1 MVLVRK
7 KKVLRRKKKTMLES
21 LKEGVFSSQGFPIL
35 LTLSVIGV
43 LFVLFRMKSIELDY
57 KITEV
62 NKERNKI
69 EMEGKEIKATKARL
83 LSVKNLRRLAKKYD
97 LKQPSSKQI
106 IVIP

>member
-1 MVLVRK
+1 M
-7 KKVLRRKKKTMLES
+7 EAI
-21 LKEGVFSSQGFPIL
+21 KEAVFSSQGFPIL

-57 KITEV
+57 KIAEID
-62 NKERNKI
+62 KEKNKI

>member
-7 KKVLRRKKKTMLES
+7 KKVLRRKKKTITET
-21 LKEGVFSSQGFPIL
+21 LKEAIFSSQGFPIL
-35 LTLSVIGV
+35 LTFSVIGV

-57 KITEV
+57 KISEID
-62 NKERNKI
+62 KERNKI

-83 LSVKNLRRLAKKYD
+83 LSVKNLRKLARKYD

>member
-1 MVLVRK
+1 MVVVRK
-7 KKVLRRKKKTMLES
+7 KKVFKRKKKTFMES
-21 LKEGVFSSQGFPIL
+21 IKEAVFSSQGFPIL

-57 KITEV
+57 KISEID
-62 NKERNKI
+62 KEKTKI